1 MNTDD
6 LQKPKKDET

>member
-6 LQKPKKDET
+6 LS